1 MVGEIN
7 DNQMGELIERA
18 QDKTLSKQPRFAQN
32 WRVGFYD
39 SLVRFMRKWEAL
51 ELKLP
56 DYQPNS
62 MRRDAEL
69 QKLWYIEPHW
79 AGVINQC
86 VLVDSSRGWYLVG
99 GRNQTLQYSRI
110 FHDAE
115 NGKGWRYFMR
125 KSSLSYRVTDLGSIT
140 ELGRE
145 GERGPLRALY
155 HVDSARSRWTGNIDA
170 PLAYYPVGEGVQYW
184 PDDDFFSVVS
194 MPSDNEKF
202 RGLGFCQTSRAFEI
216 IKILYGVMMHDQELV
231 GSRMP
236 RGLMLLNNISDPQWE
251 DALESREVDRTA
263 KEREY
268 FGGVLILANSG
279 TDAADVKLVALS
291 QLPEHFDRETFIN
304 QCIAAYALVSG
315 YDVSEFW
322 PVSAGVMGRGKET
335 EIQYKRAVTK
345 GVLEYPHAFQEQLQ
359 RELPAS
365 LLFQFEE
372 RDAEGELLDA
382 QVAQA
387 WADVAKTLTVADP
400 ATFQSLISTEQ
411 GLSYLVDKNV
421 LPPEITEIEEEEQ
434 VTDVDETRL
443 RRLRQRYFE
452 TEQVQRAIECF
463 PDEPIVEYR
472 WSPPGWGHMRTLW
485 ESGYEAARPRI
496 WQVPMLESGKERQQD
511 DEDIVLYED
520 AEAGIIIITADVERA
535 IKQGGRRV
543 GPEFEE
549 LLTAET
555 VE

>member
-1 MVGEIN
+1 MSN
-7 DNQMGELIERA
+7 DNDKETGALVERA
-18 QDKTLSKQPRFAQN
+18 RDKTLSKQPRFAQDY
-32 WRVGFYD
+32 RTGFYD
-39 SLVRFMRKWEAL
+39 SLVQFMKKWAAE

-56 DYQPNS
+56 DYLPNS

-86 VLVDSSRGWYLVG
+86 ILVDSSRGWYLVG
-99 GRNQTLQYSRI
+99 GRNQTLQYSQI
-110 FHDAE
+110 FHNADG
-115 NGKGWRYFMR
+115 GKGWRYFMR
-125 KSSLSYRVTDLGSIT
+125 KSSLSYRVTDMGSVT

-145 GERGPLRALY
+145 GKRGPLRALY
-155 HVDSARSRWTGNIDA
+155 HVDSARSRWTGNIDE
-170 PLAYYPVGEGVQYW
+170 PLAYYPVGDGVQYW

-216 IKILYGVMMHDQELV
+216 IKILYGVMMHDQESI
-231 GSRMP
+231 GSHMP
-236 RGLMLLNNISDPQWE
+236 RGLMLLNNIGDPQWE
-251 DALESREVDRTA
+251 DALESREADRTA

-268 FGGVLILANSG
+268 FGGVMILANVG

-304 QCIAAYALVSG
+304 QAMAAYALVSG

-322 PVSAGVMGRGKET
+322 PVSAGVIGRGKET

-359 RELPAS
+359 EELPAS

-387 WADVAKTLTVADP
+387 WVDVAKTLSAADP
-400 ATFQSLISTEQ
+400 ATLQQLISTEQ

-434 VTDVDETRL
+434 MTDMDETRL
-443 RRLRQRYFE
+443 KRLRRRYIE
-452 TEQVQRAIECF
+452 YESMRRAAECF

-472 WSPPGWGHMRTLW
+472 WSPPNRGRMRVLW
-485 ESGYEAARPRI
+485 DSGYEAMRPRV
-496 WQVPMLESGKERQQD
+496 WRVPMLESGKTRQQD
-511 DEDIVLYED
+511 DEDAVLYED
-520 AEAGIIIITADVERA
+520 AEADVIITMADVERA
-535 IKQGGRRV
+535 IEQGGRRV